1 MRPAPAK
8 RSSDVAAVVASED
21 PNAPWRTVLGNTI
34 VGIAT
39 LQNRRFIWANARM
52 AEMLGYLPGEL
63 DGQSVRC
70 LYVSQAEYEEVG
82 QSYAHFMQHAFYT
95 HEHAQVRK
103 DGGQIWCRISGRVVD
118 PGQPDAVSV
127 WVVQDLSDKKRAE
140 DELRRVNQRLEQT
153 VLQRTEHLRRSNQTL
168 REAQVLSAEAL
179 DKYRTLFSH
188 LPLGVLVTNAA
199 GDVVETNRT
208 LEQTLGAPSQ
218 AVLHTLL
225 GDPVR
230 ARWPDGKLSSLADM
244 VRRLQRGSATQPQR
258 FELRWQAGAASSGAG
273 WRDIAVVA
281 MALSTQGLGAVFTLS
296 DVTEQRLSR
305 EREHR
310 QQQELA
316 HAARLSLVG
325 QMNSALAHELGQ
337 PLNACQSYLTGIRHR
352 LAPEL
357 AQRPDISLALNKAMA
372 HLDQAGQIISNVRG
386 FVSHHEPALQA
397 VDMEQLLHATLGLL
411 ELPLRQAQVQVRTQL
426 RGRPLPPA
434 RCHPVEIQQVLVN
447 LVMNAIEA
455 LQGLDC
461 GPRRIDISVARS
473 ASGRLNCAV
482 ADNGPGVPT
491 ELLQRL
497 FEPYVST
504 KSHGLGMGLRISC
517 TLVESHGGTL
527 RHARRPGG
535 GARFTFS
542 LPEAKNP

>member
-1 MRPAPAK
+1 M
-8 RSSDVAAVVASED
+8 
-21 PNAPWRTVLGNTI
+21 VLDNTI

-39 LQNRRFIWANARM
+39 LKNRHFIWTNARM
-52 AEMLGYLPGEL
+52 VEMLGYLPGEL

-70 LYVSQAEYEEVG
+70 LYVSKADYEEVG
-82 QSYAHFMQHAFYT
+82 QFYGTQHASYT

-103 DGGQIWCRISGRVVD
+103 DGGQIWCRISGRVLE
-118 PGQPDAVSV
+118 PGQPDAISV

-140 DELRRVNQRLEQT
+140 DELRHVNQRLEHT
-153 VLQRTEHLRRSNQTL
+153 VLQRTRHLHQNNETL
-168 REAQVLSAEAL
+168 REAQALSAESL

-188 LPLGVLVTNAA
+188 LPLGVLVTNSD
-199 GDVVETNRT
+199 GDVVEANRA
-208 LEQTLGAPSQ
+208 LEQTLGATSQ
-218 AVLHTLL
+218 AALHTLL

-230 ARWPDGKLSSLADM
+230 TRDADGQLSSLAEI
-244 VRRLQRGSATQPQR
+244 VRRLHHGSVAQPQR
-258 FELRWQAGAASSGAG
+258 FELRWYAGAGNIEAD
-273 WRDIAVVA
+273 WRDIAGVA

-316 HAARLSLVG
+316 HAARLSLMG

-357 AQRPDISLALNKAMA
+357 AQRPDIAQALDKAMT

-397 VDMEQLLHATLGLL
+397 VDVAQLLDATLRLL
-411 ELPLRQAQVQVRTQL
+411 ELPLRQAQVQVRTRL
-426 RGRPLPPA
+426 RRQPLPTA

-455 LQGLDC
+455 LQRLDC
-461 GPRRIDISVARS
+461 GPRLIDIRVARG
-473 ASGRLNCAV
+473 ASGRLTCAV
-482 ADNGPGVPT
+482 SDNGPGVPPA
-491 ELLQRL
+491 LLERL
-497 FEPYVST
+497 FDPYVST
-504 KSHGLGMGLRISC
+504 KSQGLGMGMGLMISR
-517 TLVESHGGTL
+517 TLVESHGGAL
-527 RHARRPGG
+527 RHARRRGG
-535 GARFTFS
+535 GARFYFS
-542 LPEAKNP
+542 LPEAK